1 MALDKKQI
9 ALSVVG
15 ILAGLSLTYILWHRS
30 QQANAATAA
39 NAAAQAAANAEEQE
53 QEGQQYDAVSAGLSS
68 SGSGGIVNNYTDS
81 TSSPDTTSQGTSDE
95 SDISSIVNQ
104 ILSSA
109 NGTIPSIPGN
119 ALIPEVDISDA
130 STALTG
136 IDTSAAEILG
146 NAPAGTV
153 SSTTSTGQTYGATT
167 SNTAGSDSNPVAQ
180 PVTPI
185 TTDGGNP
192 STVTVTGIPARTAA
206 SVVVR

>member
-1 MALDKKQI
+1 MPLDKKQI

-39 NAAAQAAANAEEQE
+39 AAAQAAANAATQE
-53 QEGQQYDAVSAGLSS
+53 QEGQQFDAVSAGLSS
-68 SGSGGIVNNYTDS
+68 SGGGGIVNNYTDS

-153 SSTTSTGQTYGATT
+153 SSTTSTGQTYGATS

-180 PVTPI
+180 PVTAIPI
-185 TTDGGNP
+185 FSTGGGNP
-192 STVTVTGIPARTAA
+192 QAVSTTNSRVSAYAVQ
-206 SVVVR
+206 